1 MDNLVKGLNEM
12 YFKKNIGLQIDPYGI
27 VSGYR
32 ISGKT
37 FQSINQVSWGL
48 LNLRAIFTNIRWY
61 LRLGRALEEW
71 KSQLGLFEAFVFIDM
86 SDKFGV
92 DKKKYLD
99 TYLTYSELSTY
110 IRTMLYSTHKKRFK
124 ASSSRSLPHHV
135 QHLYCQGDKQKN
147 AVKI

>member
-71 KSQLGLFEAFVFIDM
+71 KSHLDLFEAFVFIDM
-86 SDKFGV
+86 SDKF
-92 DKKKYLD
+92 
-99 TYLTYSELSTY
+99 
-110 IRTMLYSTHKKRFK
+110 
-124 ASSSRSLPHHV
+124 
-135 QHLYCQGDKQKN
+135 
-147 AVKI
+147 AVY